1 MAVNPQNRQKERQF
15 MKNIITIGNEE
26 FEVKKAIDFMPVYK
40 RLGIFSAYTRPSQI
54 KIGIYR
60 YWENWANENNI
71 TLFGIQSY
79 NTNMFTLSGIT
90 YIDGTFYD
98 IYITKTRQ
106 EVRPI
111 IVNQ

>member
-1 MAVNPQNRQKERQF
+1 

-26 FEVKKAIDFMPVYK
+26 FEIKKAIDFMPNYK
-40 RLGIFSAYTRPSQI
+40 RTGIFSAYARPSQI

-60 YWENWANENNI
+60 YWENWASENNI
-71 TLFGIQSY
+71 ELFGIQSY

>member
-1 MAVNPQNRQKERQF
+1 

-26 FEVKKAIDFMPVYK
+26 FEVKKAINFMPNYK
-40 RLGIFSAYTRPSQI
+40 RTAIFSAYNSPSQI
-54 KIGIYR
+54 KIDIYR
-60 YWENWANENNI
+60 YWENWASENNI
-71 TLFGIQSY
+71 ESFGIQSY